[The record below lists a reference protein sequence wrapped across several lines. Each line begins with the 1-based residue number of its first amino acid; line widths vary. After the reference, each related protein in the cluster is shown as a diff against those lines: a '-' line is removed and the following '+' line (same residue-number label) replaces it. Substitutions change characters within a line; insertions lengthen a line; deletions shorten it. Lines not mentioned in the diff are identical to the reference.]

1 MKFPHTILIIL
12 LIYMVA
18 GGAQAQ
24 NISDTQIQEKILS
37 RIKPQL
43 RPHDD
48 ITVNVKNGVVTITG
62 KVGELQT
69 KQSIL
74 NFAKRTIGVEQIVDQ
89 ITVVPLEKQTDNQIL
104 RETRTALQG
113 NLSKDEISAIKV
125 RVENGVVTLSGTLS
139 NSYSKQIA
147 GLATSLVA
155 GVIDVKNEIVVRPKI
170 FRTDAEILADVQD
183 RFRKNA
189 FVANQKIDISVKN
202 GIVTLNGIVDSF
214 TQVEQAEA
222 IARFTPGVVDV
233 QDLLF
238 VR

>member
-12 LIYMVA
+12 LICMLV

-24 NISDTQIQEKILS
+24 NITDTQIKEKILS

-48 ITVNVKNGVVTITG
+48 ITVNVQNGVVTITG
-62 KVGELQT
+62 KVAELQT

-89 ITVVPLEKQTDNQIL
+89 ITVVPLQKQTDNQIL
-104 RETRTALQG
+104 REIRTALQG

-125 RVENGVVTLSGTLS
+125 RVENGVVTLTGTLT

-147 GLATSLVA
+147 GLAASLVA
-155 GVIDVKNEIVVRPKI
+155 GVIDVKNEIVARPKI

-233 QDLLF
+233 QNLLF